1 MSLLVGDLTD
11 WMNKYADEIGSSDE
25 DDFLES
31 FVVAFRTVDQME
43 EDKIEAV
50 ETSKHHLQAAPLTN
64 DWQKIYDIDRPRDWG
79 YLEISDWDKIMGIT
93 DPISDDQEEIAMKQV
108 DQDKYKDPFVQFIET
123 LTKDQ
128 LLRVQQHEWRY
139 IFMGRMEKE
148 VKEILD
154 GFDYDVLMHISK
166 VYTQDEIEEFID
178 NLTVDVMKEFTPDQ
192 WRVLFARLVT
202 PKLRPILEITL

>member
-1 MSLLVGDLTD
+1 MSLLIGDLTD
-11 WMNKYADEIGSSDE
+11 WMNKYADEIGSPDE

-166 VYTQDEIEEFID
+166 VYT
-178 NLTVDVMKEFTPDQ
+178 
-192 WRVLFARLVT
+192 
-202 PKLRPILEITL
+202 

>member
-1 MSLLVGDLTD
+1 M
-11 WMNKYADEIGSSDE
+11 
-25 DDFLES
+25 
-31 FVVAFRTVDQME
+31 
-43 EDKIEAV
+43 
-50 ETSKHHLQAAPLTN
+50 
-64 DWQKIYDIDRPRDWG
+64 
-79 YLEISDWDKIMGIT
+79 LEISDWDKIMGIT
-93 DPISDDQEEIAMKQV
+93 DPISDDQEEIAMKKV

-166 VYTQDEIEEFID
+166 VYT
-178 NLTVDVMKEFTPDQ
+178 
-192 WRVLFARLVT
+192 
-202 PKLRPILEITL
+202 